1 MHRWAGVGASRG
13 MTYVAA
19 TVFNGVAA
27 IVVIGGAGA
36 GFPAPVRAEDPVVVD
51 ITGPLSGKVG
61 DRVSYEV
68 ELVNRSGR
76 NLEKLR
82 IIDYF
87 DAGFH
92 HEASVS
98 PIEQKGTI
106 DLAAGTARRLTLEF
120 LLDEPGRQ
128 CHRVEIIDQNHQ
140 LVGKATECI
149 LVLPAPGGTAAPTA
163 APAVATPVPA
173 AAPPATTVP
182 PAVTL
187 PLPVAPAPPA
197 VTAAPSVVIP
207 TPVAAPPAGSAF
219 ANTAPLGAPAP
230 LSTPAP
236 LASPTTPIAP
246 ALSLGLSGPAEVA
259 TGATASYV
267 ATVRNTG
274 TTPTSPT
281 KLDITW
287 DDAFAPQEASDG
299 YALAG
304 QSVTWTLPP
313 LPPGGELRRQINLRP
328 QATAGGYRGSSR
340 GCVKALLTDTTG
352 GEMVADESCA
362 VIRSVTPPART
373 PREAGLRVSLAD
385 LDDPVAPGG
394 ATTVVCTVT
403 NEGTAPT
410 GKLAV
415 VVAIPDQAR
424 FMGDP
429 VPSRV
434 RIEGRSVTFDA
445 VGSIPP
451 GGHATFEVR
460 YRLPVNGIGQAIAT
474 VSGDEIQGSTG
485 ADCKTSFLG
494 P

>member
-1 MHRWAGVGASRG
+1 MHGSWDRGTAAASHAGWTASLCLV
-13 MTYVAA
+13 VAA
-19 TVFNGVAA
+19 WAA
-27 IVVIGGAGA
+27 LSAVTRG
-36 GFPAPVRAEDPVVVD
+36 EDPVVVD
-51 ITGPLSGKVG
+51 VTGPLSGKVG

-106 DLAAGTARRLTLEF
+106 DLAAGTSRRLTLDF

-140 LVGKATECI
+140 LMGKATECI
-149 LVLPAPGGTAAPTA
+149 LVLPASGA
-163 APAVATPVPA
+163 APATVAPPATTPPPPLAPPPVTAPPVTAPPITPAPIVTPVPA
-173 AAPPATTVP
+173 A
-182 PAVTL
+182 
-187 PLPVAPAPPA
+187 
-197 VTAAPSVVIP
+197 
-207 TPVAAPPAGSAF
+207 
-219 ANTAPLGAPAP
+219 P
-230 LSTPAP
+230 LSSTPLLP
-236 LASPTTPIAP
+236 SPTTPIAP
-246 ALSLGLSGPAEVA
+246 AVSLGLSGPAEVM
-259 TGATASYV
+259 TGATASFV

-274 TTPTSPT
+274 STPTAPS

-287 DDAFAPQEASDG
+287 DDAYSPQEASDG

-304 QSVTWTLPP
+304 QSVTWTIPA

-340 GCVKALLTDTTG
+340 SCVKAVLADSG
-352 GEMVADESCA
+352 GGPMVADESC
-362 VIRSVTPPART
+362 VSIRTAAPLAR
-373 PREAGLRVSLAD
+373 PIRDAGLRVSLAD
-385 LDDPVAPGG
+385 LDDPVGPGG
-394 ATTVVCTVT
+394 GTTVVCTVT
-403 NEGTAPT
+403 NAGTAPT

-415 VVAIPDQAR
+415 IVSIPEQAR
-424 FMGDP
+424 FVGDP

-445 VGSIPP
+445 VGSLPP
-451 GGHATFEVR
+451 GAHATFEVT
-460 YRLPVNGIGQAIAT
+460 YRLPLAGTGQAIAT
-474 VSGDEIQGSTG
+474 VTGDDLQGS
-485 ADCKTSFLG
+485 AEAACATSFLG